1 MNLILIALI
10 VLGVIGAIGALVLH
24 VVAKKFY
31 VYEDPRVGQ
40 VEEVLPGAN
49 CGGCGFPGCHGMADA
64 CVKASSLDGLM
75 CPVGGAD
82 VMAKVAGI
90 LGMEAGAADP
100 KLAVVRC
107 NGDTCARPKRAVYD
121 GAKSC
126 AVANATFAGETG
138 CVFGCIGLGD
148 CVEACQFDAIHINEE
163 RGLPEVD
170 ADKCVACGACVK
182 ACPKLVI
189 ELRKKGRVVQGN
201 ARRVWV
207 ECINKDKGGVAMKN
221 CKNACI
227 GCGKCQKVCKFDAIT
242 IENNLSYIDPE
253 KCKACGMCVNEC
265 PTHAIHCTFTP
276 PAPKPKPAPAEKAAE
291 KAAVATTKVAE
302 AKEAVKEAV
311 AAKVEEVKA
320 NVVEAQKAVAAKVDE
335 VKPKVEA
342 KVEEVKAGVAEA
354 QKAVAAK
361 VDEVKPK
368 VEAKVE
374 EVKAGMAEA
383 QKAVA
388 AKVDEVKPKVEAKVE
403 EVKAGV
409 AEAQKAVAAKVDEV
423 KPKVEAKVEEVV
435 SDLKEKAS
443 AVVSDIKEKVDEVK
457 TSKKD

>member
-90 LGMEAGAADP
+90 LGMEAGAAEP

-107 NGDTCARPKRAVYD
+107 NGDNCVRPKRAVYD

-189 ELRKKGRVVQGN
+189 ELRKKGRIVQGN

-207 ECINKDKGGVAMKN
+207 ECVNKDKGGVAMKN

-242 IENNLSYIDPE
+242 IENNLSYIDPD

-276 PAPKPKPAPAEKAAE
+276 PAPKPKPAPAAA
-291 KAAVATTKVAE
+291 AAAKVAETKVAE
-302 AKEAVKEAV
+302 AKEAVKDAVVAKVAEVKETAAANAAEVKEAV
-311 AAKVEEVKA
+311 AAKVEEVKPK
-320 NVVEAQKAVAAKVDE
+320 VEAKAAEVKEAVAEKAAEVKEAAAAKAAEVKEAAAAKTAEVKEAVAAKV
-335 VKPKVEA
+335 A
-342 KVEEVKAGVAEA
+342 
-354 QKAVAAK
+354 
-361 VDEVKPK
+361 
-368 VEAKVE
+368 
-374 EVKAGMAEA
+374 
-383 QKAVA
+383 
-388 AKVDEVKPKVEAKVE
+388 
-403 EVKAGV
+403 
-409 AEAQKAVAAKVDEV
+409 
-423 KPKVEAKVEEVV
+423 
-435 SDLKEKAS
+435 
-443 AVVSDIKEKVDEVK
+443 DIKEDL
-457 TSKKD
+457 KKD

>member
-24 VVAKKFY
+24 LVAKKFY

-64 CVKASSLDGLM
+64 CVKAASLDGLM

-107 NGDTCARPKRAVYD
+107 NGENCVRPKRAVYD

-170 ADKCVACGACVK
+170 AEKCVACGACVK

-253 KCKACGMCVNEC
+253 KCKACGLCVNEC

-276 PAPKPKPAPAEKAAE
+276 PAPKPKPAPAPAA
-291 KAAVATTKVAE
+291 AAAKVAETKVAE

-311 AAKVEEVKA
+311 VAKAAEVKEA
-320 NVVEAQKAVAAKVDE
+320 VVEKAAEAREAVAAKVEE

-342 KVEEVKAGVAEA
+342 KAAEVKESVAEKA
-354 QKAVAAK
+354 AEVKEAVAAK
-361 VDEVKPK
+361 VEEVKPK
-368 VEAKVE
+368 VEARAA
-374 EVKAGMAEA
+374 EVKEAVAEKVA
-383 QKAVA
+383 EVKEAVA
-388 AKVDEVKPKVEAKVE
+388 AKVA
-403 EVKAGV
+403 
-409 AEAQKAVAAKVDEV
+409 
-423 KPKVEAKVEEVV
+423 
-435 SDLKEKAS
+435 
-443 AVVSDIKEKVDEVK
+443 DIKEDL
-457 TSKKD
+457 KKD

>member
-90 LGMEAGAADP
+90 LGMEAGAAEP

-107 NGDTCARPKRAVYD
+107 NGDNCVRPKRAVYD

-189 ELRKKGRVVQGN
+189 ELRKKGRIVQGN

-207 ECINKDKGGVAMKN
+207 ECVNKDKGGVAMKN

-242 IENNLSYIDPE
+242 IENNLSYIDPD

-276 PAPKPKPAPAEKAAE
+276 PAPKPKPAPAAAAE
-291 KAAVATTKVAE
+291 NAAAAAKVAETKVAE
-302 AKEAVKEAV
+302 AKEAVKDAVVAKVAEVKETAAAKAAEVKEAV
-311 AAKVEEVKA
+311 AAKVEEVKPK
-320 NVVEAQKAVAAKVDE
+320 VEAKAAEVKEAVAEKAAEVKEAAAAKAAEVKEAVAAKVEE

-342 KVEEVKAGVAEA
+342 KAAEVKEAVAEKA
-354 QKAVAAK
+354 AEAKEAVAAKAAEVKEAVAAK
-361 VDEVKPK
+361 V
-368 VEAKVE
+368 A
-374 EVKAGMAEA
+374 
-383 QKAVA
+383 
-388 AKVDEVKPKVEAKVE
+388 
-403 EVKAGV
+403 
-409 AEAQKAVAAKVDEV
+409 
-423 KPKVEAKVEEVV
+423 
-435 SDLKEKAS
+435 
-443 AVVSDIKEKVDEVK
+443 DIKEDL
-457 TSKKD
+457 KKD